1 MFGNRDH
8 TVLDL
13 ITPSQL
19 RAVDPLLVI
28 AGH

>member
-1 MFGNRDH
+1 MFGNRDQ
-8 TVLDL
+8 TVLV
-13 ITPSQL
+13 IGPRQL